1 MKTTLM
7 ITIFFVLMASP
18 WPLREKLK
26 ELTYE
31 AIAERASGYS
41 GVRTEA

>member
-7 ITIFFVLMASP
+7 ITIAVLTASP

-26 ELTYE
+26 TPTCE
-31 AIAERASGYS
+31 ALADGPDSGQ
-41 GVRTEA
+41 